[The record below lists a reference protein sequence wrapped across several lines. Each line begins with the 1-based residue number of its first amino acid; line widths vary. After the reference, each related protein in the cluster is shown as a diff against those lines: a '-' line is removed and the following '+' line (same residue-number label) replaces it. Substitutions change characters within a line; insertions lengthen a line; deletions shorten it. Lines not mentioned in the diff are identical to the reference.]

1 MSTLKM
7 HLVGKQITAARRLL
21 GMSQSQLAEAAGV
34 AEQTIIR
41 FEKEQHEPRPET
53 IEAIRDVLETRGI
66 EFINGIGPGVR
77 LNLEKAGQFARGAG
91 GSAH

>member
-1 MSTLKM
+1 M
-7 HLVGKQITAARRLL
+7 HLVGKQITAARGLL
-21 GMSQSQLAEAAGV
+21 GMSQSQLAEAAGI

-53 IEAIRDVLETRGI
+53 VEAIREVLESRGI

-77 LNLEKAGQFARGAG
+77 LNLAKAEEFARAG
-91 GSAH
+91 GRSVQ